1 MRLIVVALAA
11 LLLVSCS
18 SGSGPDESNDFGLF
32 GKTSPFSTSGRPA
45 RGDGMAISGNA
56 GSGNMR
62 FSYTDLG
69 SDASSGMNRMRG
81 EPVAISDDGSKVS
94 LDFVNTDIQEFVR
107 VVFDEVLKENVIID
121 PSVNGKITVRTNE
134 PVSRTA
140 ALSLI
145 RNVLQ
150 MNGASLAK
158 SGAVFRVSG
167 RGTAQGRGQV
177 GENIRIVPLRYLK
190 ADQAR
195 AALQPF
201 LTSGTEVTTGGDAGY
216 IVISGASGDLDNLTQ
231 VLESLDVDMMRG
243 MSFALVPLKDA
254 GSPAIANELVQMFG
268 QQGQDFKALPIQRM
282 NAVLIISK
290 NSSSVLRAK
299 QWIQQLDHGSVDD
312 RKIHIYPIQHRRAA
326 EIAEILN
333 GMLDTSA
340 DQVGGGQNGSVTA
353 PSFTPGQNISAAPS
367 TGGGGMMNASFAS
380 GQQSGS
386 SMQQGGNGSQMQ
398 PTERSPTIQIRADTS
413 TNSLV
418 VIAKQE
424 DYRKV
429 SALIRQLDISPTQVL
444 IEVTI
449 AEVSLNNALKYGV
462 RWYFNSGNHQVSL
475 NDNPSPT
482 AIASKSGFNYAFTVP
497 QGKLVVNALDRVTD
511 VQIISSPTLMVLD
524 NQTATLK
531 IGDQVPVATRAAQST
546 TNPDAPI
553 VNDIELKDTGIILSV
568 TPRVK
573 SSGLVSLD
581 ISQEASDVVQ
591 TTSSAINSPTI
602 RQRKINSSVAVQ
614 SGAEII
620 LGGLISV
627 NKEKGNEG
635 VPLLKD
641 IPVLGA
647 AFTSDASRAGRRTE
661 LLIIIRPTVVANGMD
676 VQNVTQEIKAKM
688 SGLNGAMRQKW

>member
-1 MRLIVVALAA
+1 MRVIFALFFAFF
-11 LLLVSCS
+11 LVSCS
-18 SGSGPDESNDFGLF
+18 SGTSSNESNDFGLF
-32 GKTSPFSTSGRPA
+32 GKMSPFATSGRPA
-45 RGDGMAISGNA
+45 QGDAQTIGGSSGANT
-56 GSGNMR
+56 R

-69 SDASSGMNRMRG
+69 SDSSLGVNRTRG
-81 EPVAISDDGSKVS
+81 EPVSISDDGAKVS
-94 LDFVNTDIQEFVR
+94 LDFVNTDVQEFVR

-121 PSVNGKITVRTNE
+121 PSVSGKITVRTSE

-140 ALSLI
+140 ALSLV

-150 MNGASLAK
+150 MNGASLSK
-158 SGAVFRVSG
+158 SGAVFRVTG
-167 RGTAQGRGQV
+167 RGAGQGRGQV
-177 GENIRIVPLRYLK
+177 GENIRIVPLKYLK

-195 AALQPF
+195 SALQPF
-201 LTSGTEVTTGGDAGY
+201 LTSGTEVTAAGDAGY
-216 IVISGASGDLDNLTQ
+216 IVISGAPGDLDNLTQ
-231 VLESLDVDMMRG
+231 VLESLDVDTMSG

-254 GSPAIANELVQMFG
+254 GSPAIANELAQMFG

-290 NSSSVLRAK
+290 NASSVMRAK
-299 QWIQQLDHGSVDD
+299 QWIQKLDQGSVDD
-312 RKIHIYPIQHRRAA
+312 RKIHIYPVQHRRAA

-333 GMLDTSA
+333 GMLNTTA
-340 DQVGGGQNGSVTA
+340 DQVGSGQGGSITA
-353 PSFTPGQNISAAPS
+353 PSFTPGQSA
-367 TGGGGMMNASFAS
+367 T
-380 GQQSGS
+380 S
-386 SMQQGGNGSQMQ
+386 SLSSGGNAAGNANSASSLYSPSAMQ
-398 PTERSPTIQIRADTS
+398 FGEQGNSAQSAERAPTVQIRADTS

-418 VIAKQE
+418 IIGRQE
-424 DYRKV
+424 DYRKI

-475 NDNPSPT
+475 NDNPSAT
-482 AIASKSGFNYAFTVP
+482 AIASKTGFNYAFTVP

-641 IPVLGA
+641 IPLLGV

-661 LLIIIRPTVVANGMD
+661 LLIIIRPTVVSNGVD
-676 VQNVTQEIKAKM
+676 IQNVTQEIKARM
-688 SGLNGAMRQKW
+688 NGLNGAMRQKW